1 MIRKL
6 TEKDHT
12 KVMELLTE
20 ERAMNLFIIG
30 DLENFGY
37 DTDFQQI
44 WGEWKD
50 EELIAV
56 LLRYKENFLP
66 YAKGSFDV
74 KGFAE
79 IILNDDHFQILS
91 GKEEIIQ
98 QFDAYIP
105 AGKKRSMHFAELLD
119 SNLLEETKE
128 RLDIRVATVE
138 DVDAVFTLRGSIEEF
153 RESSA
158 TRESMVHTI
167 ETKSGRTYFMKE
179 KDKAI
184 ASVSTTAEN
193 SVSAMIVGVC
203 TDTEYRKQGLAS
215 KCLSALCEDVLKE
228 GKTLCLFY
236 DNPAAGSIYKRIGF
250 MDIGKWTMWHKA
262 V

>member
-37 DTDFQQI
+37 ETDFQQI

-74 KGFAE
+74 QGFAE
-79 IILNDDHFQILS
+79 IISNDDHFKILS

-98 QFDAYIP
+98 QFDDYIP
-105 AGKKRSMHFAELLD
+105 TGKKRSMHFAELLD
-119 SNLLEETKE
+119 SNSLEETNE
-128 RLDIRVATVE
+128 RLDIRLATVE
-138 DVDAVFTLRGSIEEF
+138 DVDAIFTLRGSIEEF
-153 RESSA
+153 SESSA

-179 KDKAI
+179 IDKAI

-203 TDTEYRKQGLAS
+203 TDIEYRNQGLAS

-236 DNPAAGSIYKRIGF
+236 DNPAAGSIYKRLGF
-250 MDIGKWTMWHKA
+250 MDIGKWTMWHKT